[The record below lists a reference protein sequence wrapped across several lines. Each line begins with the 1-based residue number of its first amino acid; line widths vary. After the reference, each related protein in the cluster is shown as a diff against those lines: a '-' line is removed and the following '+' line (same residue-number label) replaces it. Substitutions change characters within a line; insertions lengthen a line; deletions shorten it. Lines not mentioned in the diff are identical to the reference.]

1 MKLLKLLSV
10 LHGRDQYCGSN
21 AFLADQ
27 TPKAH
32 QFWTTYTELMEN
44 IVMNSLDEI
53 QATIS
58 SEGTHKS
65 ILK

>member
-1 MKLLKLLSV
+1 MELLKLLSV

-21 AFLADQ
+21 SFLADQ

-32 QFWTTYTELMEN
+32 QFWTIYAELMES
-44 IVMNSLDEI
+44 IVTNSLDEI

-58 SEGTHKS
+58 SEGSYKS